1 MPKKS
6 IKLNF
11 EESLKELDV
20 IVTKL
25 EAGELSLED
34 SLSAFEKG
42 ISLTRE
48 CQQHLSAA
56 EQKVSLL
63 IGEEDNLSL
72 VDFDSSSTT
81 LNND

>member
-48 CQQHLSAA
+48 CQQHLSTA